1 MPIVARHLAP
11 TGVLRDAR
19 AMGDD
24 ERGET
29 GQAANEY
36 VALLAL
42 VACALTA
49 IAGLTAG
56 GLGGQVLAGIQRGI
70 CAVTGSTCTRLAAE
84 RDRLAA
90 CPLERRVSEEK
101 LSETLASVKLG
112 SSGTL
117 TAVRRSDGTVV
128 VTLADGSSAGAEG
141 GAGAWVALG
150 RRVGEEATA
159 GASLVWSS
167 GRSWTF
173 PDEAGA
179 QRFVA
184 RFGDKAT
191 IRGKLVD
198 DVRAACSFLCDALG
212 WRPHEQL
219 PEPDEVHAEG
229 GAMATLSGAF
239 GLGAGGEASAVVGRR
254 VRRDGETTWYL
265 RLSGKAIGQLALPG
279 AEVVAAGAGQALV
292 SYRLDAAGRPLSL
305 GVHLAG
311 DGSGR
316 AGLAGQGRRGAGSGS
331 GKAGLNRGGAVELD
345 ATLDLGD
352 PADRAA
358 AAGLLDAL
366 RRDPRSVPAHAAELG
381 ARFATRGQIDLRR
394 YDLSSG
400 GSQIGGALAL
410 GIKIGASFERSARG
424 LRLVS
429 ATTRLPGLPFL
440 ARDDCRV
447 E

>member
-1 MPIVARHLAP
+1 MR
-11 TGVLRDAR
+11 
-19 AMGDD
+19 DD

-36 VALLAL
+36 AALLAL
-42 VACALTA
+42 VAIALTA
-49 IAGLTAG
+49 VAGLASG
-56 GLGGQVLAGIQRGI
+56 GLGGEVLAGLQRGV
-70 CAVTGSTCTRLAAE
+70 CAVTGRTCGQAAE
-84 RDRLAA
+84 ARDRLAA
-90 CPLERRVSEEK
+90 CPLERRISEEK

-112 SSGTL
+112 TSGTL

-150 RRVGEEATA
+150 RRVGEEAKV
-159 GASLVWSS
+159 GASLVWAS

-173 PDEAGA
+173 PDAAAA

-184 RFGDKAT
+184 AYGDKAT

-198 DVRAACSFLCDALG
+198 DVRAACSLLCDALG

-239 GLGAGGEASAVVGRR
+239 GLGTGGDASAVVGRR

-265 RLSGKAIGQLALPG
+265 RLSGKASAQLGLPG
-279 AEVVAAGAGQALV
+279 AELVAGGGGQALL
-292 SYRLDAAGRPLSL
+292 SYRLDGAGRPLAL

-311 DGSGR
+311 EASRR
-316 AGLAGQGRRGAGSGS
+316 AALAGQGRRRGGSAA
-331 GKAGLNRGGAVELD
+331 GKAGGTRGAAVELE

-352 PADRAA
+352 AEGRAA

-366 RRDPRSVPAHAAELG
+366 RRDPRSAPARAAALG
-381 ARFATRGQIDLRR
+381 ALIAARGQVDLRR
-394 YDLSSG
+394 YDLTSD
-400 GSQIGGALAL
+400 GSQVGGALAL
-410 GIKIGASFERSARG
+410 GIKVGASFERSAKG
-424 LRLVS
+424 LTLVD
-429 ATTRLPGLPFL
+429 ARTRLPGLPFL
-440 ARDDCRV
+440 ARDDCRAV
-447 E
+447 S